1 MQSSNN
7 AAPGKQQENSNSMF
21 NLLNDSNITPL
32 PPPSAPPVIEEE
44 PSPVYNKPPEYSSA
58 APGRD
63 LDAGVGTTNGL
74 VTVMDPSQQQ
84 GGSSKFKERQ
94 RCQMYGVIGLGL
106 AIIVLSIVI
115 GLLIMRAVGSWKTAD
130 ATVVQVSDIK
140 VDEYDYCKEDDVRP
154 LDVGET
160 PKCELVYVCSFDFRY
175 RFTVDDDVFFGS
187 SAKETDYEE
196 VDCYE
201 DMLIEQEFFA
211 NSEEPIEIYYN
222 PKDPSD
228 NDYYEQVD
236 GVLAGGI
243 FILVGVLAGVSMII
257 FGVSMLCCGRCCC
270 IE

>member
-7 AAPGKQQENSNSMF
+7 AAAGKEQENSNNMF

-32 PPPSAPPVIEEE
+32 PPPSAPPMIDEET
-44 PSPVYNKPPEYSSA
+44 PSPVYNKPSEYSSA
-58 APGRD
+58 APNQD

-74 VTVMDPSQQQ
+74 VTVMDPSQQR
-84 GGSSKFKERQ
+84 GGSSKRQ

-106 AIIVLSIVI
+106 AVIVLSIVV
-115 GLLIMRAVGSWKTAD
+115 GSLIARAVGSWKTAD

-140 VDEYDYCKEDDVRP
+140 VNEYDYCKEDDVRP
-154 LDVGET
+154 LDTGET

-187 SAKETDYEE
+187 STEKSDYEE
-196 VDCYE
+196 VDCYD

-211 NSEEPIEIYYN
+211 NSEEPIKIYYN
-222 PKDPSD
+222 PKGPSD
-228 NDYYEQVD
+228 NDYDNKID
-236 GVLAGGI
+236 GKTAGGFVI
-243 FILVGVLAGVSMII
+243 VVGVLAGVSMII